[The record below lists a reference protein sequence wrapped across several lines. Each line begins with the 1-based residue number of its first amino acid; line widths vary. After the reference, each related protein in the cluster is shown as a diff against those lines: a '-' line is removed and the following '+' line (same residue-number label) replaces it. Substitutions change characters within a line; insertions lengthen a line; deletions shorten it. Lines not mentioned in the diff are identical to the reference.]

1 MEDDII
7 RTRAKR
13 KKLRVTFPN
22 GEVICYS
29 SVAATMVET
38 LNRIGAEKFPLIK
51 LEVNYLPLISKEIY
65 PKYEKYMK
73 PLCDGW
79 YLNTQPN
86 TDSKFILL
94 KAINEQLSLGLNIE
108 LSEDFEVQEEPKK
121 EKRTKSKGIMR
132 VKLPN
137 GEEIV
142 NSRTTQIFLQVIK
155 YIGIENIKSKHL
167 LWGGNPLITNTQI
180 VNNQVQIDSN
190 RWIII
195 PNTTKEKAKLLRVIG
210 AMLHVNME
218 IDISK

>member
-1 MEDDII
+1 MEDNII

-22 GEVICYS
+22 GEIICYN
-29 SVAATMVET
+29 SVTATMVET
-38 LNRIGAEKFPLIK
+38 LNKIGADKFPLIK

-108 LSEDFEVQEEPKK
+108 LGEGFEVQEEPNKVKK
-121 EKRTKSKGIMR
+121 TKSKG
-132 VKLPN
+132 KLLVTMPN
-137 GEEIV
+137 GDQIT
-142 NSRTTQIFLQVIK
+142 NSSTVQTFLEVIK
-155 YIGIENIKSKHL
+155 HLGVEDIKNKHL
-167 LWGGNPLITNTQI
+167 QWGGNPLITNTQI
-180 VNNQVQIDSN
+180 VNNQMQIDSN
-190 RWIII
+190 RWIIV
-195 PNTTKEKAKLLRVIG
+195 PNTTKDRAKLLRVIA
-210 AMLHVNME
+210 AMLHVNLE

>member
-73 PLCDGW
+73 PLRDGW

-108 LSEDFEVQEEPKK
+108 LGEGFEVQEEPNKVKK
-121 EKRTKSKGIMR
+121 TKSKG
-132 VKLPN
+132 KLLVTMPN
-137 GEEIV
+137 GDKITN
-142 NSRTTQIFLQVIK
+142 NSTVQTFLEVIK
-155 YIGIENIKSKHL
+155 HLGVEDIKNKHL
-167 LWGGNPLITNTQI
+167 QWGGNPLITNTQI
-180 VNNQVQIDSN
+180 VNNQMQIDSN
-190 RWIII
+190 RWIIV
-195 PNTTKEKAKLLRVIG
+195 PNTTKEKVKLLRVIG

-218 IDISK
+218 IDIS

>member
-22 GEVICYS
+22 GEVICYN

-38 LNRIGAEKFPLIK
+38 LNRIGADKFPLIK

-73 PLCDGW
+73 PLRDGW

-108 LSEDFEVQEEPKK
+108 LGEGFEVQEEPNKVKK
-121 EKRTKSKGIMR
+121 TKSKG
-132 VKLPN
+132 KLLVTMQD
-137 GEEIV
+137 GV
-142 NSRTTQIFLQVIK
+142 QIFKSSIPQTFLEVIK
-155 YIGIENIKSKHL
+155 HLGVEDIKNKHL
-167 LWGGNPLITNTQI
+167 QWGGNPLITNTQI
-180 VNNQVQIDSN
+180 VNNQMQIDSN
-190 RWIII
+190 RWIIV
-195 PNTTKEKAKLLRVIG
+195 PNTTKEKVKLLRVIG

-218 IDISK
+218 IDIS

>member
-22 GEVICYS
+22 GEVICYN

-73 PLCDGW
+73 PLRDGW

-108 LSEDFEVQEEPKK
+108 LGEGFEVQEEPNKVKK
-121 EKRTKSKGIMR
+121 TKSKG
-132 VKLPN
+132 KLLVTMPN
-137 GEEIV
+137 GDKITN
-142 NSRTTQIFLQVIK
+142 NSTVQTFLEVIK
-155 YIGIENIKSKHL
+155 HLGVEDIKNKHL
-167 LWGGNPLITNTQI
+167 QWGGNPLITNTQI
-180 VNNQVQIDSN
+180 VNNQMQIDSN
-190 RWIII
+190 RWIIV
-195 PNTTKEKAKLLRVIG
+195 PNTTKEKVKLLRVIG

-218 IDISK
+218 IDIS

>member
-22 GEVICYS
+22 GEVICYN

-51 LEVNYLPLISKEIY
+51 LEVNHLPLISKEIY

-73 PLCDGW
+73 PLRDGW

-108 LSEDFEVQEEPKK
+108 LGEGFEVQEEPNKVKK
-121 EKRTKSKGIMR
+121 TKSKG
-132 VKLPN
+132 KLLVTMPN
-137 GEEIV
+137 GDKITN
-142 NSRTTQIFLQVIK
+142 NSTVQTFLEVIK
-155 YIGIENIKSKHL
+155 HLGVEDIKNKHL
-167 LWGGNPLITNTQI
+167 QWGGNPLITNTQI
-180 VNNQVQIDSN
+180 VNNQMQIDSN
-190 RWIII
+190 RWIIV
-195 PNTTKEKAKLLRVIG
+195 PNTTKEKVKLLRVIG

-218 IDISK
+218 IDIS

>member
-22 GEVICYS
+22 GEVICYN

-38 LNRIGAEKFPLIK
+38 LKKMGADKFPQIK

-108 LSEDFEVQEEPKK
+108 LGEDFAVQEEPNK
-121 EKRTKSKGIMR
+121 EKRTKSRGKMQVTMQDG
-132 VKLPN
+132 V
-137 GEEIV
+137 
-142 NSRTTQIFLQVIK
+142 QIAKSSIPQTFLEVIK
-155 YIGIENIKSKHL
+155 HLGVENIKNKHI
-167 LWGGNPLITNTQI
+167 LWGGNPLVTNTQV
-180 VNNQVQIDSN
+180 VNNQMQIDTN
-190 RWIII
+190 RWIVV
-195 PNTTKEKAKLLRVIG
+195 PNTTKEKVKLLRVIG

-218 IDISK
+218 IDIS